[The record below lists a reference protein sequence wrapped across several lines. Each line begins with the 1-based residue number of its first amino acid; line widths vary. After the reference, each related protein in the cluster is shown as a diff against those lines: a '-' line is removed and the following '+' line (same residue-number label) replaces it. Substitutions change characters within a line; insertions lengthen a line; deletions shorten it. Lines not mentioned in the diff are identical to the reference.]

1 MHNMVA
7 LRAKTTGNSAPRIGV
22 RRGGGYGEQVIAII
36 RFRPDAVASDGAA
49 ESALRELARVLG
61 AQPGLVRTT
70 LGRAA
75 DELALWSIIT
85 EWVDLGSYRR
95 SLSAYDVRVAFGSVQ
110 QWIVDEPAVFET
122 VTRIDSASALPD

>member
-1 MHNMVA
+1 
-7 LRAKTTGNSAPRIGV
+7 
-22 RRGGGYGEQVIAII
+22 VIAII
-36 RFRPDAVASDGAA
+36 RFRPDGVTRDRAV
-49 ESALRELARVLG
+49 ESALRELARVIG
-61 AQPGLVRTT
+61 AQPGFVRTT

-75 DELALWSIIT
+75 DEPALWSIVT

-95 SLSAYDVRVAFGSVQ
+95 SLSAYDVKVAFGSVQ